1 MVIDFQDF
9 YLIAPTDIQSVGPSD
24 YLAWEIKFPSSFY
37 AGIRALQ
44 VILFRQGL

>member
-1 MVIDFQDF
+1 MGENDH
-9 YLIAPTDIQSVGPSD
+9 LT
-24 YLAWEIKFPSSFY
+24 WEIKFPSLFY